1 MAKAQLPPMNI
12 VILDDYQDAV
22 RKLDCAAKLD
32 AFQAKVYTNTVKG
45 LGQLTVRLKDA
56 DVKGVVIR
64 SGKDNAFCAGADLGE
79 LGVAYDM
86 IVAAR
91 PLAFRLI
98 ASGTR

>member
-45 LGQLTVRLKDA
+45 LGQLTVN
-56 DVKGVVIR
+56 VKQ
-64 SGKDNAFCAGADLGE
+64 
-79 LGVAYDM
+79 
-86 IVAAR
+86 
-91 PLAFRLI
+91 
-98 ASGTR
+98 

>member
-56 DVKGVVIR
+56 DVIVLNR
-64 SGKDNAFCAGADLGE
+64 ERTHLTRQRAALRE
-79 LGVAYDM
+79 L
-86 IVAAR
+86 AR
-91 PLAFRLI
+91 VQKSRALA
-98 ASGTR
+98 